1 MNSLL
6 QTIAA
11 KPAISKLIIS
21 VWLLSLLLTILTL
34 FTRLEFTPLPLG
46 NLLRCAVWGLA
57 FPACYLLRLH
67 NRRLRWLWLLLPWL
81 IWSLLVWAE
90 GMAVWVS
97 LHSGPSYTF
106 QAAVLEP
113 LKFIFANKEHW
124 IKQRVIFRR
133 GSQVIAHQYLYEK
146 PKGILDVRQA
156 IITPLLPGLQ
166 WATRLPIA
174 GQGVVDASWQLVDST
189 SVEMSQDTALNRR
202 LKPWLLKHPA
212 F

>member
-1 MNSLL
+1 MKSLL
-6 QTIAA
+6 RAIEA
-11 KPAISKLIIS
+11 KPSLVRLIIS
-21 VWLLSLLLTILTL
+21 SWLTSLLLTILTL
-34 FTRLEFTPLPLG
+34 FTRLEFSPLPLG
-46 NLLRCAVWGLA
+46 NIPRWIVWGLA

-67 NRRLRWLWLLLPWL
+67 NHRLRWLWMMIPWL
-81 IWSLLVWAE
+81 LWAFLICMQ
-90 GMAVWVS
+90 GLAVWVS
-97 LHSGPSYTF
+97 FHQVGSYTF
-106 QAAVLEP
+106 WEGMLEP
-113 LKFIFANKEHW
+113 PRFAFANQERW

-133 GSQVIAHQYLYEK
+133 GSQVIEHQYLYEK
-146 PKGILDVRQA
+146 PMGILDVRQA
-156 IITPLLPGLQ
+156 IITPILPGLQ